1 MSYQLGGKDMTL
13 IIVLISLLIIGILAH
28 YSGKLIEYIKL
39 PSLIGMMLIGMLIGP
54 SFLNLVPDA
63 TLTIAPTLK
72 DIALVTVLFIGG
84 LGISVVQMKQIGRP
98 AILLSA
104 IPATLEGF
112 TIALMAMLFLK
123 FSFIQGAILGFIIAA
138 VSPAVLIP
146 SMIDL
151 INRKVGQDK
160 AIPQMLLVGA
170 SADDTIA
177 ITLFTTFL
185 GIYMQTTSGE
195 AISIPMQLLMI
206 PLTIIISVA
215 VGFIVYKLSKPII
228 EKISSSIGKVIVAF
242 GLCLLMRAIEK
253 YFHLEIFNSL
263 LTVMIY
269 GFFIRNYVV
278 DSSQMILNQMNRIWK
293 TGKLYLFAFVGMA
306 INPTLVGEF
315 FLIGCGILAISLSV
329 RSIGVLISLIGT
341 NLSFKERIFCVIAYL
356 PKATV
361 QSAKAAIPMQ
371 MGVAGGEIMQAIA
384 ILSVLITAPIG
395 AIGIKLTSD
404 RLLQTEN

>member
-1 MSYQLGGKDMTL
+1 MTL
-13 IIVLISLLIIGILAH
+13 IIIVVSLIIIGVLAN
-28 YSGKLIEYIKL
+28 YCGKLVEYIKL
-39 PSLIGMMLIGMLIGP
+39 PSLIGMMLLGMFIGP
-54 SFLNLVPDA
+54 AFLTLVPDV
-63 TLTIAPTLK
+63 TLAIAPTLK
-72 DIALVTVLFIGG
+72 DIALVAVLFIGG
-84 LGISVVQMKQIGRP
+84 LGISLAQMKQIGRP
-98 AILLSA
+98 AVLLSA
-104 IPATLEGF
+104 VPATLEGF
-112 TIALMAMLFLK
+112 TIAIIAMLLLN
-123 FSFIQGAILGFIIAA
+123 FSFVQGAILGFIIAA

-151 INRKVGQDK
+151 IQRRVGEDK

-185 GIYMQTTSGE
+185 SIYTQE
-195 AISIPMQLLMI
+195 ANNETISILVQLLMI
-206 PLTIIISVA
+206 PLTIAISIA
-215 VGFIVYKLSKPII
+215 TGFIIYKLSKPII
-228 EKISSSIGKVIVAF
+228 ERIQSSLGKVIIAF
-242 GLCLLMRAIEK
+242 GLCLVMRIIEK
-253 YFHLEIFNSL
+253 QFYLELFNSL

-269 GFFIRNYVV
+269 GFFIRNYIVS
-278 DSSQMILNQMNRIWK
+278 SSQVILDQMNTIWK

-315 FLIGCGILAISLSV
+315 FWIGLGILSISLTI
-329 RSIGVLISLIGT
+329 RSLGVLISLIGT
-341 NLSFKERIFCVIAYL
+341 DLSFKERVFCIIAYL

-361 QSAKAAIPMQ
+361 QSAKAAIPLQ

-404 RLLQTEN
+404 RLLHTEN